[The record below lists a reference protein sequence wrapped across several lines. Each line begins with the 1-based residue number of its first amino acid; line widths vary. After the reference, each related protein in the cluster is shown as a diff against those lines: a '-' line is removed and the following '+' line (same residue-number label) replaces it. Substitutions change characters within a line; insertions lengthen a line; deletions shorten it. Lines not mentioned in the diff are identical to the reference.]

1 MAFEMKEVHM
11 EYLNSIEKAYNY
23 IKNRIPGAPGIGI
36 VLGTGLGS
44 LAEYIEE
51 PIYLDY
57 KDIPMFPVSTV
68 TGHEGRM
75 IFGNLEGKKVIA
87 MQGRFHF
94 YEGYSMKEI
103 TLPIRVMSKLGIKI
117 LVVSNACGGLNKEF
131 NAGDIMLIDDH
142 INFMGDSPLIGAN
155 LDEFGPRFPDMS
167 EVYSKDLTNLCS
179 EIADKIGIKV
189 QKGVYC
195 AISGPN
201 YNTKAELSMLI
212 KIGANAVGMSTVP
225 EATVARH
232 SGIKVLGLSCITDM
246 AIPDTLVPLSHEE
259 VVRVAELAKPKFVSL
274 VKHFIKEVGPYESL

>member
-1 MAFEMKEVHM
+1 M

>member
-1 MAFEMKEVHM
+1 M

-23 IKNRIPGAPGIGI
+23 IKDRIPSAPKIGI

-51 PIYLDY
+51 PVYIDY

-68 TGHEGRM
+68 AGHAGR
-75 IFGNLEGKKVIA
+75 IIYGNLEGKKVIA

-94 YEGYSMKEI
+94 YEGYDMKEI
-103 TLPIRVMSKLGIKI
+103 TLPIRVMSKLGIKV
-117 LVVSNACGGLNKEF
+117 LLVSNACGGLNKEF
-131 NAGDIMLIDDH
+131 NAGDIMLIEDH

-167 EVYSKDLTNLCS
+167 EVYSKSLINLCS
-179 EIADKIGIKV
+179 EIADRIGIKV

-201 YNTKAELSMLI
+201 YNTKAELKMLI